1 MSLTLFPARQPL
13 RPPWPREKLVSE
25 RAIAISHALDLSTRR
40 NYGSACNSYLPF
52 VCSHNLPADPTP
64 DTLSFFVIYMSH
76 HISPR
81 SVATYLSGLVNQLEP
96 FFPEIKNA
104 RHSRL
109 VCQTLQGCHK
119 MLALPTRRK
128 RALTRPDVD
137 HVLAHYASSEGQH
150 DDLLFLSMFLTA
162 FFALLR
168 LGELTF
174 PDDQFAHD
182 WCKISCRSSVVLN
195 DNHYSFTLPA
205 HKADRIFEGSH
216 ILVCGEKFSC
226 PSLSHFTRYLSSRD
240 ALFPLASP
248 LWLTSAGTVP
258 TRSFFIRRLRAFFP
272 SDIAGQSLRAR
283 GATMLADLG
292 VSPHIIQAAGHW
304 SSEAFRIYV
313 RKNPFL
319 LQNLIFGHSS
329 NESIASQAT

>member
-1 MSLTLFPARQPL
+1 MNLTLFPARQPL
-13 RPPWPREKLVSE
+13 RQPWPREKLVRE

-40 NYGSACNSYLPF
+40 NYGSACNSYLAF
-52 VCSHNLPADPTP
+52 IRSHNMPAEPTP
-64 DTLSFFVIYMSH
+64 DTLSFFIVYMSH
-76 HISPR
+76 HISPC
-81 SVATYLSGLVNQLEP
+81 SVATYLSGLVRQLEP
-96 FFPEIKNA
+96 FFPKVKAA

-109 VCQTLQGCHK
+109 VRQSLQGCHK
-119 MLALPTRRK
+119 MFAQPTRRK

-137 HVLAHYASSEGQH
+137 RVLAHYASASCRH

-174 PDDQFAHD
+174 PDDQIVRD
-182 WCKISCRSSVVLN
+182 WRKISCRSSVVLS
-195 DNHYSFTLPA
+195 DSHYSFTLPA

-226 PSLSHFTRYLSSRD
+226 PSLLHFTRYLSSRD
-240 ALFPLASP
+240 ALFPLTSP
-248 LWLTSAGTVP
+248 LWLTSTGTIP
-258 TRSFFIRRLRAFFP
+258 TRSFFLRRLRAFFP
-272 SDIAGQSLRAR
+272 SDIAGQSLRAG

-292 VSPHIIQAAGHW
+292 VSPHIIQAAGRW

-329 NESIASQAT
+329 NVPIAS